1 MRPPVACALVGFGG
15 IGHHH
20 ASRYARCRNVRL
32 AAICDIDPA
41 RLAAA
46 ESETNLGASGKLDL
60 SKVRL
65 YRSYGELA
73 KAERGRIDMID
84 LCVPTYEHARL
95 ACRALRDGFHVLSE
109 KPMALTLPQCDA
121 MIAAAAE
128 SGRLHMVAQC
138 LRFSPVYE
146 TLRETVR
153 SGRFGALRRLSLH
166 RVGAMPWSKWYYD
179 RRKCGGAVLDLQLH
193 DLDFA
198 VSLLGKPAAIRC
210 EGLRGL
216 SGGWDETVSRLRYP
230 GRGAPLVTT
239 EASWLRA
246 AFKPGFEAVF
256 ERGLMEYDGHELKAF
271 DAKRK
276 PARLPAKKDED
287 MYGAEIDYFAGC
299 IRRGGRPERCLPEST
314 RESVR
319 LALLQTESAAR
330 GGAWMKA

>member
-1 MRPPVACALVGFGG
+1 MKKLSCALVGFGG

-20 ASRYARCRNVRL
+20 ASRYAHCKNVRL
-32 AAICDIDPA
+32 VAICDIDPA

-46 ESETNLGASGKLDL
+46 ESETNLGSSGRLDL

-65 YRSYGELA
+65 YRSYAELA
-73 KAERGRIDMID
+73 AAEAGRVDMID

-109 KPMALTLPQCDA
+109 KPMALSLPQCDA
-121 MIAAAAE
+121 MIAAAGE
-128 SGRLHMVAQC
+128 GGRTHMVAQC

-146 TLRETVR
+146 ALRAAVR

-166 RVGAMPWSKWYYD
+166 RFGAFPWSAWYHD
-179 RRKCGGAVLDLQLH
+179 RRKCGGAALDLQLH

-198 VSLLGKPAAIRC
+198 VSLLGTPSAIRC
-210 EGLRGL
+210 EGLRGP
-216 SGGWDETVSRLRYP
+216 SGGWDEVVSRLRYP
-230 GRGAPLVTT
+230 GPKAPLVTT

-256 ERGLMEYDGHELKAF
+256 EDGFAEWRDGELKWF
-271 DAKRK
+271 DG
-276 PARLPAKKDED
+276 ARRPVPHPVKDGD
-287 MYGAEIDYFAGC
+287 MYGLEIDYFADC
-299 IRRGGRPERCLPEST
+299 VRRGVRPERCPPEST

-319 LALLQTESAAR
+319 LALLQMKSAAR
-330 GGAWMKA
+330 GGAWIRT

>member
-1 MRPPVACALVGFGG
+1 MKKINCALVGFGG

-20 ASRYARCRNVRL
+20 ASRYAHCKNVRL
-32 AAICDIDPA
+32 VAICDIDPA

-60 SKVRL
+60 AKVRL
-65 YRSYGELA
+65 HASYDELA
-73 KAERGRIDMID
+73 KAEKGRVDMID

-121 MIAAAAE
+121 MIAAAKE

-146 TLRETVR
+146 ELRAAVR
-153 SGRFGALRRLSLH
+153 DGRFGALRRLSLH
-166 RVGAMPWSKWYYD
+166 RFGSMPWSKWYYD
-179 RRKCGGAVLDLQLH
+179 HRKCGGALLDLQLH

-198 VSLLGKPAAIRC
+198 VSLLGTPSALRT
-210 EGLRGL
+210 EGLRGP
-216 SGGWDETVSRLRYP
+216 SGGWDEAATRLRYP
-230 GRGAPLVTT
+230 GGPEAPVVTT

-246 AFKPGFEAVF
+246 AFAQGFEAVF
-256 ERGLMEYDGHELKAF
+256 ERGYLEYAGGKLAAF
-271 DAKRK
+271 DESRR
-276 PARLPAKKDED
+276 PLPLDVGAED
-287 MYGAEIDYFAGC
+287 MYGLEIDYFADCVRSGVQ
-299 IRRGGRPERCLPEST
+299 PERCLPEST

-319 LALLQTESAAR
+319 LARLQMQSAAR
-330 GGAWMKA
+330 RGAWVRA